1 MSTMPSSEKDISH
14 GQGGSELQEFNGSD
28 VSDIVANENP
38 QDSRDMDRMGK
49 TSYSAAE
56 ASKVLNG
63 ECRQGPA
70 VQAYLQDV
78 STI

>member
-1 MSTMPSSEKDISH
+1 MSTIPSSEKDISH

-49 TSYSAAE
+49 MSYSDAE
-56 ASKVLNG
+56 ASKVLND

-70 VQAYLQDV
+70 VQAYL
-78 STI
+78 